1 MAGRTLAIPFLA
13 QGLLPTL
20 PLLSA
25 AFPFRVGR
33 ANEVGLIIMSETP
46 METFEQAEHAEH
58 ASHSGNR
65 FVATVA
71 VSIAVLAALAAASGS
86 LEAFE
91 TAVAASAK
99 ADAVLLQNKATDNWN
114 FFQAKSLKKNM
125 YDIAAAQGGPKVSDF
140 QAQSLRYGT
149 ESADIQK
156 TATDLEAQSNAALAN
171 GERHESR
178 AHRLTIAS
186 TFLHI
191 AIAIATISI
200 ITTGRRWPWYT
211 SLALGV
217 VGIVLTGS
225 AYLG

>member
-1 MAGRTLAIPFLA
+1 
-13 QGLLPTL
+13 
-20 PLLSA
+20 
-25 AFPFRVGR
+25 
-33 ANEVGLIIMSETP
+33 
-46 METFEQAEHAEH
+46 MEAFEQAEHAEH

-65 FVATVA
+65 FVSIVA

-86 LEAFE
+86 LESFE
-91 TAVAASAK
+91 TTVAASAK

-125 YDIAAAQGGPKVSDF
+125 YDVAAAQGGPKASEF
-140 QAQSLRYGT
+140 QAQSLRYATEGT
-149 ESADIQK
+149 DIQK
-156 TATDLEAQSNAALAN
+156 TATDLETQSSAALAN
-171 GERHESR
+171 GENHEQRS
-178 AHRLTIAS
+178 HRLTVAS

-211 SLALGV
+211 SLALGA